1 MLKYPFD
8 RFALAHKVLEPLQV
22 VTSAYDWS
30 RPFFM
35 KKGETFSCRNPLQEI
50 FLAGRGFWTIF
61 IIL

>member
-50 FLAGRGFWTIF
+50 FLA
-61 IIL
+61 